1 MIAPARHSR
10 IPLRVLLVSPL
21 PPPSGGIG
29 RWTVLVLDW
38 LATKPAVAV
47 RSVDISPRWRTI
59 EDMRIWRR
67 VVGGVL
73 QGVRD
78 AWRTLVQMV
87 VFRPH
92 VLHLN
97 TSARLRGPW
106 DTAMLALAA
115 VGGVR
120 TIYHLRMGRLPEVM
134 ARKGWEW
141 WGLRGALQLAGQVV
155 VLDKGSEEAL
165 KRFLPAERVVRL
177 PNAIA
182 ATSTKVDRD
191 SPGQPSVLYLGY
203 VVPTKGM
210 KELMEAWRELR
221 PMGWRLRL
229 AGLGSASYQ
238 GKLLEMVG
246 PESRVEFLGDLPPE
260 GASRL
265 MQGAEI
271 FVLPT
276 YTEGFPNVI
285 LEAMAAGKAIIST
298 RVGAVAEMLDAD
310 GDEPCGLVIN
320 PRNTAALAVALRQL
334 LSDPQLRAT
343 LGRRAEAKVK
353 RAYTTDVVFGRLLR
367 LWSDAAGRSV
377 SAGEPSCSLAT
388 KRLTIE

>member
-1 MIAPARHSR
+1 MNTLEFHSPS
-10 IPLRVLLVSPL
+10 PLRVLLVSPL

-29 RWTVLVLDW
+29 RWTVLVLGW
-38 LATKPAVAV
+38 LATKPEVAV

-59 EDMRIWRR
+59 EDMRFWRR
-67 VVGGVL
+67 VVGGAL

-78 AWRTLVQMV
+78 AWKTLVQMV
-87 VFRPH
+87 GFRPH

-106 DTAMLALAA
+106 DTVVLAVAA
-115 VGGVR
+115 VVGVR
-120 TIYHLRMGRLPEVM
+120 TVYHIRMGRLPEVM

-141 WGLRGALQLAGQVV
+141 WGLRGALKLAGQVV

-165 KRFLPAERVVRL
+165 KRFLPAERVVRV

-182 ATSTKVDRD
+182 VPLMEVNQD

-221 PMGWRLRL
+221 PQGWRLRL
-229 AGLGSASYQ
+229 AGLGSAAYQ
-238 GKLLEMVG
+238 QELLEIVG
-246 PESRVEFLGDLPPE
+246 PDAGVEFLGDLPSE
-260 GASRL
+260 GAWRQ

-298 RVGAVAEMLDAD
+298 RVGAVPEMLDAD
-310 GDEPCGLVIN
+310 SDAPCGLVIP
-320 PRNTAALAVALRQL
+320 PRDAAALIAALRRL
-334 LSDPQLRAT
+334 LSAPHLRET
-343 LGRRAEAKVK
+343 LGRRAQAKVA
-353 RAYTTDVVFGRLLR
+353 RAYTTDVVFGRLLQ
-367 LWSDAAGRSV
+367 LWSDAA
-377 SAGEPSCSLAT
+377 
-388 KRLTIE
+388 